1 MNMREKIA
9 RAVYDKATRFDGDPI
24 GVHLGNS
31 MMIDGSAK
39 DAAHLKRIVMQVC
52 EDAADAVL
60 DALMEPTEEMISA
73 ADEAMRHRVVTG
85 SARIE
90 TLKVGLLAMIRA
102 AKEGK

>member
-9 RAVYDKATRFDGDPI
+9 RKLLMYDMPHVDSWQ
-24 GVHLGNS
+24 L
-31 MMIDGSAK
+31 IDERIRK
-39 DAAHLKRIVMQVC
+39 DYMHR
-52 EDAADAVL
+52 ADAVL

-73 ADEAMRHRVVTG
+73 ADEAMRHKVVTG

-90 TLKVGLLAMIRA
+90 TLKVGFLAMIQA